1 MFTHIKLTTIRKLF
15 ASSLM
20 LCCVMLAIGAVVLEK
35 NIDLIDETW
44 ELYQTDR
51 SEKSRL
57 ESALRAAI
65 GYGGMIH
72 EFKNFILRHEASH
85 METIH
90 KHLGSAEAIIHQ
102 YRLHHLT
109 NAELTA
115 LDDIQRVIIAYE
127 KAHVQVDYLFK
138 QGYSITQLD
147 SSIKVD
153 DEPALRGLKT
163 LRQEVRNAYT
173 SKTPLSK
180 ARVNA
185 DLRAAIGYGGMIHY
199 FKNYVLGHDSQYIE
213 KVKLKL
219 QQAYNAIA
227 QYRNL
232 APNNA
237 ESLALN
243 DIEITLQN
251 YDKNL
256 NIISQ
261 LITTETNTSKIDQA
275 VRVDDYQALRGLRI
289 IDQEIHQQIDGD
301 RNAVSRALKRVK
313 GTSAISTW
321 GGVSLLLAIFIFANW
336 LIQAKVIKPILCLTN
351 NMIKLANNDLSVEIK
366 NHNHDNELGDMART
380 VIVFKENMIERHM
393 TEIELEKANKEL
405 TVQLNSLH
413 KLREQSTQQTTQ
425 ALELAEGLAEARKS
439 AEKSTRRAEENELR
453 VTSVLNSVRDSIITI
468 NTKGIIESA
477 NPATEAIFGYHPT
490 EVIGKNISI
499 LVSEPHRSKHDEYL
513 TRFATKGSTRDI
525 SKPIE
530 QTAERKD
537 GTLFNVEIIL
547 STIIFANET
556 KIIGVIKDVTDRK
569 QWEYELKKL
578 AMTDPLTNL
587 ANRNQY
593 NQKLT
598 EAVALSRRN
607 KQPFSLL
614 LLDLDKFKPVN
625 DIYGHQVGDLLLQH
639 VAKILIKC
647 CRETDVVARL
657 GGDEFAIILP
667 SSQHELE
674 TETLSLRIIEQ
685 VSQPAIIQEHTIQI
699 GISIG
704 ISIFPNLTDDIETLQ
719 SQADTAL
726 YKSKRRGRNTY
737 QVFKK

>member
-1 MFTHIKLTTIRKLF
+1 MFKDIKLTTIRKLF
-15 ASSLM
+15 ISSLVLSCAM
-20 LCCVMLAIGAVVLEK
+20 LGIGAVVLEK
-35 NIDLIDETW
+35 NITLIDNTW

-51 SEKSRL
+51 SEKFRL
-57 ESALRAAI
+57 ESSLRAAI

-72 EFKNFILRHEASH
+72 DFKNFILRHEDNHMAS
-85 METIH
+85 IH
-90 KHLGSAEAIIHQ
+90 KHIGSAEAIIQQ

-115 LDDIQRVIIAYE
+115 LDDIQRVIFAYE
-127 KAHVQVDYLFK
+127 KAHVQVDYFFK

-147 SSIKVD
+147 SLIKID
-153 DEPALRGLKT
+153 DEPALRGLQT
-163 LRQEVRNAYT
+163 LHQEVRSPYT

-199 FKNYVLGHDSQYIE
+199 FKNYVLGHDLKYIE

-227 QYRNL
+227 QYRSL
-232 APNNA
+232 EPNNA
-237 ESLALN
+237 ETLALN

-251 YDKNL
+251 YGSNL
-256 NIISQ
+256 NVISQ
-261 LITTETNTSKIDQA
+261 LITTETNISEIDQA
-275 VRVDDYQALRGLRI
+275 IRIDDYKALRGLRI
-289 IDQEIHQQIDGD
+289 IEQEIHQQIDKHD
-301 RNAVSRALKRVK
+301 TTVSQALKLVK
-313 GTSAISTW
+313 NTSGIGTW
-321 GGVSLLLAIFIFANW
+321 GVFSLLLTIFIFVSW
-336 LIQAKVIKPILCLTN
+336 LIQAKVIKPILYLTN
-351 NMIKLANNDLSVEIK
+351 SMIKLANNDLSVKIEK
-366 NHNHDNELGDMART
+366 NTHDNELGDMART
-380 VIVFKENMIERHM
+380 VNVFKENMIERHL
-393 TEIELEKANKEL
+393 TEMELEKANKEL

-425 ALELAEGLAEARKS
+425 ALELADGLAEARKS

-490 EVIGKNISI
+490 ELIGKNISI
-499 LVSEPHRSKHDEYL
+499 LVSEPYKSKHDGYL

-537 GTLFNVEIIL
+537 GTLFKVEIIL

-556 KIIGVIKDVTDRK
+556 KIIGVIRDVTDRK

-598 EAVALSRRN
+598 EAAALSQRN
-607 KQPFSLL
+607 KQPFALL

-639 VAKILIKC
+639 VAKTLIKC

-667 SSQHELE
+667 SSQHKLE

-685 VSQPAIIQEHTIQI
+685 VSQPLIIQEHTIQI
-699 GISIG
+699 SISIG
-704 ISIFPNLTDDIETLQ
+704 ISIFPNLSDDLETLQ

-726 YKSKRRGRNTY
+726 YQAKRSGRNTY